1 MTSLYEY
8 IIESMI
14 LEAGGFVN
22 LLDNKQIGKFISSQY
37 NLSDSEGNAIQNEF
51 DRLFNIAAKNNIPA
65 RALYDTSGKKYVK
78 IPYSLINII
87 LDNVSDNSGDDF
99 YHKVNPSNE
108 KKVYIYYKGKKIAE
122 TGSGNY
128 GSKSLDKEIHENL
141 TAIYYNTD
149 EKYWDILD
157 DKVSSL
163 YNYAN
168 LDVWIPSFHEQVK
181 AIKDKYNNK
190 SFRAVR
196 IDNKSNIA
204 AVYTEVLNGIK
215 LNWDGKLSNSDKII
229 NNSYNKISDMQ
240 KTWLVKSNGAT
251 RLRREAYDKSDIV
264 LYNESKISQIKEL
277 ADSLNSL
284 EDAVDIKSEVVKLFN
299 DEVLI
304 GVSLKGL
311 SNPNGSFEMVEFNT
325 EQSIKNGVVKD
336 LKKYSV
342 SNILRQKKNSY
353 NIQNGFSIDITTDD
367 NKKLM
372 LILRSFGSNAALEV
386 KFASKPPLGKSPVF
400 LWRKFVEDNKK
411 NNFLNNA
418 NSKNIKDLFTGNE
431 YNILA
436 ERFGWDTIPDDTVF
450 NFESTNISTIIG
462 LQFLFSLCNLNDNEI
477 LENLSTWT
485 KAAIAEADYA
495 FPFILTEEI

>member
-8 IIESMI
+8 IIESMV

-22 LLDNKQIGKFISSQY
+22 LLNNNQIGKFISSYY
-37 NLSDSEGNAIQNEF
+37 NLSDSEGNEIQNEF
-51 DRLFNIAAKNNIPA
+51 DRLFNIAAKNNISA

-87 LDNVSDNSGDDF
+87 LDNVSDNSNDDF

-196 IDNKSNIA
+196 IDNESNIA
-204 AVYTEVLNGIK
+204 AVYNEVLNGTK

-240 KTWLVKSNGAT
+240 KTWLIKSNGAT

-325 EQSIKNGVVKD
+325 EQSIKNG
-336 LKKYSV
+336 
-342 SNILRQKKNSY
+342 
-353 NIQNGFSIDITTDD
+353 
-367 NKKLM
+367 
-372 LILRSFGSNAALEV
+372 EV
-386 KFASKPPLGKSPVF
+386 K
-400 LWRKFVEDNKK
+400 
-411 NNFLNNA
+411 
-418 NSKNIKDLFTGNE
+418 
-431 YNILA
+431 Y
-436 ERFGWDTIPDDTVF
+436 
-450 NFESTNISTIIG
+450 
-462 LQFLFSLCNLNDNEI
+462 
-477 LENLSTWT
+477 
-485 KAAIAEADYA
+485 
-495 FPFILTEEI
+495 